1 MMAKNL
7 RYGLIGAG
15 MMGREHVRNL
25 ALIPGSQVT
34 AFSDPEELSRKETGA
49 LLGGN
54 AKAFTDHRAL
64 IDSGL
69 VDALII
75 ASPNDS
81 HNTILHDIFSAA
93 KALPVLVE
101 KPVCTRQA
109 DCTALAE
116 KSARHGAPV
125 WVAMEYRYM
134 APVAEL
140 VKQVH
145 QGAIGDLK
153 MLAIREHRYPFLK
166 KVGDW
171 NRFNER
177 TGGTLVEKCCHFFD
191 LMRLVTKD
199 EAIRVYASGAA
210 DVNHREE
217 NYHGRTPDIL
227 DNAYVVVD
235 FRSGKRA
242 LLDLCMFAEGSF
254 WQESIAA
261 TGDRAKVEC
270 FVPGPARFWQNGDER
285 HSEIEFS
292 PRNPQNPQR
301 RPIHVDETVLKA
313 GDHHGSTY
321 YQHLKF
327 RQAVLGNGD
336 VEVAMD
342 DGLKAVIIGLAAEES
357 VRRKA
362 AVTING
368 LNYT

>member
-1 MMAKNL
+1 MATAL

-25 ALIPGSQVT
+25 ALIPGSQIT
-34 AFSDPEELSRKETGA
+34 AFSDPDAQSRAETAAVVGED
-49 LLGGN
+49 
-54 AKAFTDHRAL
+54 AKAYADHRDL
-64 IDSGL
+64 IASGL
-69 VDALII
+69 VDALVI
-75 ASPNDS
+75 ASPNDT
-81 HNTILHDIFSAA
+81 HTGILSDIFSAP

-101 KPVCTRQA
+101 KPVCTRAQVCEMLAQQA
-109 DCTALAE
+109 M
-116 KSARHGAPV
+116 RHSAPV

-134 APVAEL
+134 APVTEL
-140 VKQVH
+140 VTSVRS
-145 QGAIGDLK
+145 GIIGDLK
-153 MLAIREHRYPFLK
+153 MLSIREHRYPFLK

-171 NRFNER
+171 NRFNAR

-191 LMRLVTKD
+191 LMRLVTQD
-199 EAIRVYASGAA
+199 EAIRVYASGGA
-210 DVNHREE
+210 DVNHRDEQ
-217 NYHGRTPDIL
+217 YDGSVPDII
-227 DNAYVVVD
+227 DNAYAIVD

-261 TGDRAKVEC
+261 TGDRGKVEC

-292 PRNPQNPQR
+292 PRHPQNPQR
-301 RPIHVDETVLKA
+301 RAIHVDEAVLKA

-321 YQHLKF
+321 FQHQKF
-327 RQAVLGNGD
+327 RDAVLGNGD
-336 VEVAMD
+336 VEVSMD

-362 AVTING
+362 AVSING
-368 LNYT
+368 WTLA

>member
-1 MMAKNL
+1 MATML

-25 ALIPGSQVT
+25 ALIPGSRVT
-34 AFSDPEELSRKETGA
+34 AYSDPDAGSRSETGA
-49 LLGGN
+49 LLGAG

-69 VDALII
+69 VDALVI
-75 ASPNDS
+75 ASPNDT
-81 HNTILHDIFSAA
+81 HKDILADVFSAA

-101 KPVCTRQA
+101 KPVCTRAQ
-109 DCTALAE
+109 DCALLAE
-116 KSARHGAPV
+116 RAARHAAPV

-140 VKQVH
+140 VKAVRH
-145 QGAIGDLK
+145 GAVGDLK
-153 MLAIREHRYPFLK
+153 MLSIREHRYPFLS

-171 NRFNER
+171 NRFNSR

-199 EAIRVYASGAA
+199 EAVRVYASGAA
-210 DVNHREE
+210 DVNHRDER
-217 NYHGRTPDIL
+217 YQGATPDIL
-227 DNAYVVVD
+227 DNAYAVVD

-261 TGDRAKVEC
+261 TGNTGKVEC
-270 FVPGPARFWQNGDER
+270 FVPGPARFWQNGEER

-301 RPIHVDETVLKA
+301 RSIHVDETVLKA
-313 GDHHGSTY
+313 GDHHGSTFF
-321 YQHLKF
+321 QHQKF
-327 RQAVLGNGD
+327 REAVLGHGD
-336 VEVAMD
+336 VEVTMD

-357 VRRKA
+357 ARRKA
-362 AVTING
+362 AVRIDG
-368 LNYT
+368 WSFA